1 MPAGTHAL
9 TSTDLLRSG
18 SFPLTATRGC
28 KDPEQLLN
36 LGGAQA
42 VGVRAVP
49 GDLAQKAFAA
59 PWGKG
64 QQALKSPRA
73 ADKHPRIRVSVDIC
87 PAKLTL
93 GWQFQKTPRNILRE
107 FFAPPQFCIPES

>member
-1 MPAGTHAL
+1 MPAGTRAL

-49 GDLAQKAFAA
+49 GDLAQKAF
-59 PWGKG
+59 PGSLGKRTAG
-64 QQALKSPRA
+64 S
-73 ADKHPRIRVSVDIC
+73 
-87 PAKLTL
+87 
-93 GWQFQKTPRNILRE
+93 E
-107 FFAPPQFCIPES
+107 EPQGCR